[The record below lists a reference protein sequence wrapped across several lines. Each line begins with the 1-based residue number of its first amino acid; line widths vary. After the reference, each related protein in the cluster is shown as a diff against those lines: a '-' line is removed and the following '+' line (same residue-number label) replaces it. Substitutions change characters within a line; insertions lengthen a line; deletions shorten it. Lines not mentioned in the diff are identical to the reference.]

1 MATKFSSAQ
10 IAFLRET
17 GTVVDGRLIIALS
30 ALVEAGPSRT
40 RTGLD
45 EKRAKLHGLVKSILP
60 DEKGVR
66 RISVEQLHVAGLPG
80 TYLTNGAA
88 WSGVSEASELVAELG
103 LSAKY
108 HSTFLPGK
116 GMDIGVT
123 LSAMTAKELEKREK
137 QRASAAAKELARRA
151 ADAAAKAASADTDGG
166 AAETDD
172 DGIPD
177 DDSEE
182 TDADADADANADA
195 ADDSEVEAS

>member
-10 IAFLRET
+10 IAFLCET
-17 GTVVDGRLIIALS
+17 GSVVDGTLTISLS

-45 EKRAKLHGLVKSILP
+45 EKRAKLHGLVKSISP

-66 RISVEQLHVAGLPG
+66 RISVEQLHAAGLPG

-108 HSTFLPGK
+108 HSVFLSGK

-123 LSAMTAKELEKREK
+123 LSPMTAKELEKREK
-137 QRASAAAKELARRA
+137 QRASAAAKELARRE
-151 ADAAAKAASADTDGG
+151 ADKAAKAAAADVDGG
-166 AAETDD
+166 SAESDD

-182 TDADADADANADA
+182 TEADDD
-195 ADDSEVEAS
+195 DDSEVEAS